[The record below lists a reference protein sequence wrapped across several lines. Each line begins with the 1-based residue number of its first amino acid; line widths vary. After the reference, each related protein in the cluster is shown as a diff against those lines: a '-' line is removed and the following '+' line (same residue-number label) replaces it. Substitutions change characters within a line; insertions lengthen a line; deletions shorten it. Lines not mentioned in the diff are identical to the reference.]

1 MDGVRDGM
9 SEAAGTKGVIFNIQ
23 HYSIHDGP
31 GIRTTVFL
39 KGCPLRCVWC
49 QNPESQASLPEIF
62 FNRETCTGCGKC
74 VEVCPKGAIEIAGG
88 HSKTNRKLCDACG
101 KCAEACPNEARSLM
115 GRYVSVSEVFK
126 EVSGVLIFYQRSGG
140 VTLSGGDPV
149 AQPEFTISILKMYK
163 NAGIHTAIDT
173 SGYARWEILRQIL
186 EYVGYH

>member
-1 MDGVRDGM
+1 
-9 SEAAGTKGVIFNIQ
+9 
-23 HYSIHDGP
+23 
-31 GIRTTVFL
+31 
-39 KGCPLRCVWC
+39 
-49 QNPESQASLPEIF
+49 
-62 FNRETCTGCGKC
+62 
-74 VEVCPKGAIEIAGG
+74 
-88 HSKTNRKLCDACG
+88 
-101 KCAEACPNEARSLM
+101 M